1 MKRIISALCV
11 MALAFSLVAGIGG
24 FGSASA
30 SEAGSSILVAYF
42 SATGTTKAI
51 ADHAAD
57 ILGADLYEIVPT
69 VPYTSADLNYGSA
82 DSRTSKEQND
92 PNARPA
98 ISGRVADMAQY
109 DTVLLGYPIWWGQAP
124 RIISTFLESYDF
136 SGKTILPFCTSGS
149 SPIGTSDDN
158 LHALA
163 PSAHWLDGRRFA
175 AGTTRATISSWLDAN
190 GITAAKPATTAKP
203 TATPKPTATAKPAPT
218 ATPRPTATA
227 TPKPVVT
234 ATPKPIATA
243 TPKPIATATP
253 RPAATATP
261 KPEASATPT
270 LAAPTVTI
278 GVASNGIK
286 VTWNAVDGAPRYMV
300 YYRENGGKWTRI
312 GTTTATSYTRKAAQ
326 LKNGVTYQFT
336 VRCCT
341 DDKATFLSKYEA
353 SNSLRYYAAPTV
365 KISKVSTG
373 IKVTWNAV
381 EGSPRYM
388 VYYKEN
394 GGKWTRIGT
403 TTDTTYTRKA
413 AQLKNGVT
421 YQFTVRCCTSD
432 KKTLLGP
439 YKASNGLKYTK

>member
-11 MALAFSLVAGIGG
+11 MALAFGLVAGIGG

-30 SEAGSSILVAYF
+30 AEAGSNILVAYF
-42 SATGTTKAI
+42 SATNTTRPLAGY
-51 ADHAAD
+51 AAD
-57 ILGADLYEIVPT
+57 ILGADLYEIVPA

-82 DSRTSKEQND
+82 GSRTSKEQND

-98 ISGRVADMAQY
+98 ISGGVADMAQY

-158 LHALA
+158 LHVLA
-163 PSAHWLDGRRFA
+163 PSARWLDGHRFA

-203 TATPKPTATAKPAPT
+203 TATPKPASTATPKPAAT

-227 TPKPVVT
+227 TPR
-234 ATPKPIATA
+234 PI
-243 TPKPIATATP
+243 
-253 RPAATATP
+253 ATATP

-270 LAAPTVTI
+270 LAAPAVTI
-278 GVASNGIK
+278 SRASNGIK
-286 VTWNAVDGAPRYMV
+286 VTWNKVDGAPRYVV
-300 YYRENGGKWTRI
+300 YYKENGGKWTRI

-336 VRCCT
+336 VRCCAN
-341 DDKATFLSKYEA
+341 DKKTLLGPYKA
-353 SNSLRYYAAPTV
+353 SNAIQYTAQLAAPTV
-365 KISKVSTG
+365 KLAKTTNG
-373 IKVTWNAV
+373 IKLTWNKIA
-381 EGSPRYM
+381 GSPRYM

-394 GGKWTRIGT
+394 GGAWTRIGT